1 MKSLKKYLITL
12 TIGFLAV
19 GLIIYAKDIF
29 SQTEL
34 VKIFHILCDAF
45 FAVGVVI
52 TGMGLLIFTT
62 NEGTFDGLVYAVSSF
77 INMFRVNHEKKYDTL
92 YDYKVSRAD
101 KKFSFG
107 FMLICGLFF
116 IAVSMI
122 MYLFYCQYR

>member
-1 MKSLKKYLITL
+1 MKSLKKYLITVG
-12 TIGFLAV
+12 IGLV
-19 GLIIYAKDIF
+19 GVWFIIYLKDIF

-62 NEGTFDGLVYAVSSF
+62 NEGVFDGLAYAVTSF
-77 INMFRVNHEKKYDTL
+77 INMFRRGDVKRYDTL
-92 YDYKVSRAD
+92 YDYKASRSD
-101 KKFSFG
+101 KKVHFG

-116 IAVSMI
+116 MAVSMI
-122 MYLFYCQYR
+122 MYLLYRKYS